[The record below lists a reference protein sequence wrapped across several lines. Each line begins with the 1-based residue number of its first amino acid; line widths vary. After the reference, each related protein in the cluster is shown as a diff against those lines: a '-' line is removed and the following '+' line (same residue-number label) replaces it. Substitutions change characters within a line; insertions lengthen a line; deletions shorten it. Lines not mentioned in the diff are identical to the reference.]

1 MRPPAR
7 YTNALKKLQ
16 LADWGY
22 SDQNMKDYEEDHLV
36 PLEVGGDPSDPKNLW
51 PQPYNVTWGAIA
63 KDKLENYVKR
73 AVCTKGMTLDQGRAL
88 FKTNW
93 IEAFRKYCGG
103 TPAAA
108 CGGAG
113 RSS

>member
-73 AVCTKGMTLDQGRAL
+73 AVCTKEMTLDQGRAL

-93 IEAFRKYCGG
+93 IEAFKRYCGES
-103 TPAAA
+103 PAAT
-108 CGGAG
+108 CAG
-113 RSS
+113 NGQP